1 VGGVLQQLYMG
12 VVEYSEN
19 YSVAPRSAM
28 CSSESYCERASQGR
42 VSVG

>member
-1 VGGVLQQLYMG
+1 MG

-19 YSVAPRSAM
+19 YSVAQRSAI
-28 CSSESYCERASQGR
+28 CSRESYCERTSQGR